1 MSYVARLNDVRRVP
15 LYRSSF
21 ALMLTTGFN
30 GILGFAYWVL
40 AARLYPAKAVGIGA
54 GAISAMTLVSSLGWI
69 GLQYVLLRFVPVA
82 GGAQTR
88 LVRLTYATAIA
99 IGLVSAGVF
108 LAGFAHLAGLGVLT
122 ESPLTVLLF
131 AASIVLW
138 IVFSL
143 QDPVLIS
150 LRRAGWVPIENAAFG
165 AIKAVLLVALAAS
178 ASAWAIFGAW
188 VLGLIGL
195 VLVINVALFGRFL
208 RREREVASRLPARRQ
223 LVRFA
228 AGHHFVA
235 VTAAIP
241 DSLVSLLVLALLPG
255 TANAYYY
262 SAWAV
267 GFSFRLLAVN
277 MSSALVV
284 EGALAETKVSSLVR
298 QVSRLAL
305 VVVIPLVVFVVLFA
319 GPIMRAFGP
328 EYHHAA
334 NLLRLF
340 AIALIPFTVVNFVIA
355 VERIRQRVGP
365 ALLIAGAS
373 TVATIGL
380 DLWLIPSVGLSGAG
394 LGWLIGQTLGA
405 AIAIWVAMRGDSG
418 ASTEGMEGRRFSVG
432 EIWRRAVGG
441 SVRFAGPPLELTDS
455 AAGGP
460 GSATGFDLES

>member
-1 MSYVARLNDVRRVP
+1 MSYVARLNHVRRVP

-21 ALMLTTGFN
+21 ALMLTTGLN

-82 GGAQTR
+82 GSAQAR
-88 LVRLTYATAIA
+88 LVRLTYAAAIA

-108 LAGFAHLAGLGVLT
+108 LVGFAHLAGLGVLT
-122 ESPLTVLLF
+122 ESPATVLLF
-131 AASIVLW
+131 AASIALW

-150 LRRAGWVPIENAAFG
+150 LRRAGWVPIENATFG
-165 AIKAVLLVALAAS
+165 AIKALLLVVFAGS
-178 ASAWAIFGAW
+178 ASALAIFGAW

-208 RREREVASRLPARRQ
+208 RGDREVRSRLPPRRQ

-241 DSLVSLLVLALLPG
+241 DSLVSLLVLGLLPH
-255 TANAYYY
+255 AENAYYY
-262 SAWAV
+262 GAWAV
-267 GFSFRLLAVN
+267 SFSFRLLAVN

-284 EGALAETKVSSLVR
+284 EGALAETKVRSLVR
-298 QVSRLAL
+298 QVSRLA
-305 VVVIPLVVFVVLFA
+305 VIVVIPLVAFVVLFA

-328 EYHHAA
+328 EYTHAA

-340 AIALIPFTVVNFVIA
+340 AIALIPFTIVNFVIA

-365 ALLIAGAS
+365 AMLIAGVS

-380 DLWLIPSVGLSGAG
+380 DLWLIPSVGLTGAG
-394 LGWLIGQTLGA
+394 WGWLIGQTLGA
-405 AIAIWVAMRGDSG
+405 VVAIPLTVRGESG
-418 ASTEGMEGRRFSVG
+418 TSSPSTSAWRASARR
-432 EIWRRAVGG
+432 IWRRA
-441 SVRFAGPPLELTDS
+441 
-455 AAGGP
+455 
-460 GSATGFDLES
+460 ES

>member
-30 GILGFAYWVL
+30 AILGFAYWVL
-40 AARLYPAKAVGIGA
+40 AARLYPAHAYAIA
-54 GAISAMTLVSSLGWI
+54 SGAISAMMLVSSLGWI

-88 LVRLTYATAIA
+88 LVKLTYATAIA
-99 IGLVSAGVF
+99 IGLASAGVF
-108 LAGFAHLAGLGVLT
+108 LVGFAQLAGLGVLT
-122 ESPLTVLLF
+122 QSPLTMLLF
-131 AASIVLW
+131 AASIALW

-143 QDPVLIS
+143 QDPVLVS
-150 LRRAGWVPIENAAFG
+150 LRRAGWVPIENATFG

-178 ASAWAIFGAW
+178 ASVWAIFGAW
-188 VLGLIGL
+188 VLGLVGL
-195 VLVINVALFGRFL
+195 VIVINVALFGKFL
-208 RREREVASRLPARRQ
+208 RREREVAPRLPSKRQ
-223 LVRFA
+223 LVHFA

-241 DSLVSLLVLALLPG
+241 DSLVTLLVLSMLG

-267 GFSFRLLAVN
+267 SFSFRLLAVN

-319 GPIMRAFGP
+319 GPIMHAFGP
-328 EYHHAA
+328 KYVHAA

-340 AIALIPFTVVNFVIA
+340 AVALIPFTIVNFVIA

-365 ALLIAGAS
+365 ALLIAGVS
-373 TVATIGL
+373 TVSTIGL

-394 LGWLIGQTLGA
+394 WGWLIGQTFGA

-418 ASTEGMEGRRFSVG
+418 ASPERIGRWRFSMG
-432 EIWRRAVGG
+432 EFWRRAVRG
-441 SVRFAGPPLELTDS
+441 SVRFARSAPELTNP
-455 AAGGP
+455 AGGSR
-460 GSATGFDLES
+460 GSATGVDLEP